1 MNDEMSYEEE
11 AKIDE
16 LIEAFAKRI
25 ERDTEQMR
33 RQIEAVYEECEIA
46 EMERWWRS

>member
-25 ERDTEQMR
+25 ERDTEEMR
-33 RQIEAVYEECEIA
+33 RQLEAELEEQERRMI
-46 EMERWWRS
+46 ERWWQT